1 MEETIVLESR
11 EETIAI
17 YGSRDQYLRM
27 VRDAFGVQIVARDSL
42 IKISGEKAAVMR
54 AAAVFRGLVLV
65 ARERG
70 RVAARDVENLIW
82 QAGSLEAR
90 SATAHGETEEA
101 REAHSAGSGQAAHS
115 SVRTGVVRAHH
126 VQPRTEGQRGYI
138 EAMRTHDLVF
148 CVGPGGSGKT
158 YLAVAMA
165 VEALKAHEVK
175 RIVLVRPAVEAGE
188 KLGFLPGD
196 LQAKVDPYLRPLY
209 DALQDILGSSQLRK
223 CMENDLIEVAPLAYM
238 RGRTLD
244 YAFTILDEAQNCTIL
259 QMKMFLTRMGVHS
272 RSVVTGDVTQ
282 IDLPPGEVSGLIHAE
297 QILRGVRGLALVY
310 LDKSDIMR
318 HQLVKDIVSAYEGA
332 AVKKRTKDGEES

>member
-1 MEETIVLESR
+1 MEETVILESR
-11 EETIAI
+11 EEAMAV

-42 IKISGEKAAVMR
+42 IKISGEKAAVTR

-70 RVAARDVENLIW
+70 RVASRDVENLIW
-82 QAGSLEAR
+82 QAGSLEPGPAAHAEAEADQEAHAR
-90 SATAHGETEEA
+90 SAV
-101 REAHSAGSGQAAHS
+101 RSAS
-115 SVRTGVVRAHH
+115 VRAHH
-126 VQPRTEGQRGYI
+126 VQPRTDGQRVYMD
-138 EAMRTHDLVF
+138 AMRKHDLVF
-148 CVGPGGSGKT
+148 CIGPGGSGKT

-165 VEALKAHEVK
+165 VEALKAHEVRK
-175 RIVLVRPAVEAGE
+175 IVLVRPAVEAGE

-209 DALQDILGSSQLRK
+209 DALQDILGPAQLRK
-223 CMENDLIEVAPLAYM
+223 CMENDFIEVAPLAYM

-272 RSVVTGDVTQ
+272 RSVVTGDITQ
-282 IDLPPGEVSGLIHAE
+282 IDLPPGEVSGLMHAE
-297 QILRGVRGLALVY
+297 EILSGVRGLAFIY
-310 LDKSDIMR
+310 LDKGDIVR
-318 HQLVKDIVSAYEGA
+318 HQLVKDIVTAYEGA
-332 AVKKRTKDGEES
+332 AERKKAKEGNG